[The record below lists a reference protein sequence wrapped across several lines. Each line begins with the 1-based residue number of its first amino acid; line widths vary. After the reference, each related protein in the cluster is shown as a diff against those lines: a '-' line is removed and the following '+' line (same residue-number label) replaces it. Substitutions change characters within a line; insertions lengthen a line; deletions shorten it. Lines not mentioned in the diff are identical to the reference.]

1 MPSEKPQVESVWTRP
16 RKGRDQPA
24 LTREHIVAEAVALL
38 DAEGMEALT
47 MRQLGARL
55 NAGATSLYRHV
66 ANRDELIELVV
77 DEVYGEIAVP
87 GIRNPHEWRG
97 ATVQFAANMRAMIL
111 RHPWMAGTL
120 SQVGLSHLGPNVTRM
135 TDRMIALFQAGGF
148 TPGEVGDAI
157 SALSS
162 YVVGSGVSEAAWLTA
177 IARTG
182 GTEAELVADLRPA
195 VEQAAAE
202 FPRLT
207 ADLAT
212 ESWDQDP
219 AEVRDRKFTYGLDRL
234 LDGLDPRRT
243 H

>member
-1 MPSEKPQVESVWTRP
+1 MSSEKPQVESVWTRP
-16 RKGRDQPA
+16 RKRRDQPA

-47 MRQLGARL
+47 MRQLGTRL

-77 DEVYGEIAVP
+77 DEVYGEITVP
-87 GIRNPHEWRG
+87 GIAAPAQWRE
-97 ATVQFAANMRAMIL
+97 ATVRFAGDLRAMVL

-135 TDRMIALFQAGGF
+135 TDRMLALFRAGGF
-148 TPGEVGDAI
+148 TAAEVGDAI

-162 YVVGSGVSEAAWLTA
+162 YVVGSSVSEAAWLTTL
-177 IARTG
+177 ARSG
-182 GTEAELVADLRPA
+182 RSEADMLAALRPA
-195 VEQAAAE
+195 VEQAAAD

-207 ADLAT
+207 EDLAT
-212 ESWDQDP
+212 TTWTEDP
-219 AEVRDRKFTYGLDRL
+219 AEIRDRKFTYGLDRL

-243 H
+243 P